1 MIIQPAT
8 VSSVVD
14 PLEDIERLLAEGE
27 HRSAWASMVRLLG
40 LNPTTATCRAVA
52 GLASGL
58 DPKQADLVELRV
70 ALLGNVTLDLL
81 APIHTARG
89 LTSRLLVRPFVA
101 EFDTWAQELLDPNGA
116 LEAFDP
122 QVIVLALHLD
132 SLAPFLTTR
141 LLDLDATGV
150 SQQVEMTSERIETAL
165 RALRDRSNARVLI
178 HSFPM
183 PVDRSLGVIDAAHP
197 LGQTAALR
205 ALNGRL
211 ASLAAELRDVHLVDA
226 DALIAR
232 VGWAR
237 WYDPRMHALA
247 KLPFTPAALHAITET
262 HLRYLRAF
270 AGLVRKVL
278 VLDLDNTLWG
288 GIVGEDG
295 PDGIQVGG
303 AYPGSAYRDLQQ
315 VILQL
320 HHRGV
325 VLAINSHNNEQDVAE
340 VLGRH
345 PGMVL
350 QPGHF
355 AATRINW
362 QDKAANMLELADEL
376 GLGVE
381 SFVFLEDSEAQ
392 CERIRQAL
400 PEVLVVQQEGEVAA
414 RAALL
419 AGLGVFDSLGFS
431 EEDRARGGFYRTEAQ
446 RAQLKRSAPSL
457 EGYLRSLEM
466 RLLIEPIASSN
477 LGRVA
482 DLTQRTNQFN
492 LTTPR
497 HSRDSL
503 VAFLEHPGREG
514 QAFRLADRFGDY
526 GVIAVTLLDRDAD
539 AVVIAAFLMSCRVLK
554 RSVEDAILGFL
565 INRAL
570 ANGATRVRGLYRP
583 SRKNGQVAG
592 FYGAHGFGE
601 TARQVD
607 GTVVFERAALG
618 PVELPD
624 WIQVSGPD

>member
-1 MIIQPAT
+1 MLI
-8 VSSVVD
+8 
-14 PLEDIERLLAEGE
+14 
-27 HRSAWASMVRLLG
+27 
-40 LNPTTATCRAVA
+40 
-52 GLASGL
+52 
-58 DPKQADLVELRV
+58 
-70 ALLGNVTLDLL
+70 
-81 APIHTARG
+81 
-89 LTSRLLVRPFVA
+89 RPFVA
-101 EFDTWAQELLDPNGA
+101 DYDTWAQELLDPHGN

-122 QVIVLALHLD
+122 HVIVLALHLEA
-132 SLAPFLTTR
+132 LAPSLTSHF
-141 LLDLDATGV
+141 LDLDATGV
-150 SQQVEMTSERIETAL
+150 SQQVEMAAQRIESAL
-165 RALRDRSNARVLI
+165 RALRARSRAKVLV

-183 PVDRSLGVIDAAHP
+183 PADRSLGVIDAAHP
-197 LGQTAALR
+197 LGQTSALR
-205 ALNGRL
+205 ALNARV
-211 ASLAAELRDVHLVDA
+211 ASLAVELRDVHVVDL
-226 DALIAR
+226 DALITR
-232 VGWAR
+232 IGWAR
-237 WYDPRMHALA
+237 WYDPRMYALA
-247 KLPFTPAALHAITET
+247 RLPFTPAALHALGET

-303 AYPGSAYRDLQQ
+303 TYPGSAYRELQQ

-320 HHRGV
+320 HRRGV

-350 QPGHF
+350 QPEHF

-381 SFVFLEDSEAQ
+381 SFVFLEDSDAH

-400 PEVLVVQQEGEVAA
+400 PEVLVVPQKGEVAA

-457 EGYLRSLEM
+457 DGYLRSLEM
-466 RLLIEPIASSN
+466 RLVIEPISPSN

-492 LTTPR
+492 LTTRR

-514 QAFRLADRFGDY
+514 YAFRLADKFGDY
-526 GVIAVTLLDRDAD
+526 GLIAATLLERDAE
-539 AVVIAAFLMSCRVLK
+539 AVVIDAFLMSCRVLK
-554 RSVEDAILGFL
+554 RSVEHAILGFVL
-565 INRAL
+565 NRAL
-570 ANGATRVRGLYRP
+570 ANGAARVRGLYRP

-592 FYGAHGFGE
+592 FYGAHDFEE
-601 TARQVD
+601 TARQAD
-607 GTVVFERAALG
+607 ETVVFERAALG

-624 WIQVSGPD
+624 WIQIIEPD